1 MVLKE
6 NPDFLQRVYQAMWQ
20 ACGASKKHA
29 KIMAHCISM
38 GERNGKMGQG
48 KAVFE
53 IPFFMWEHQMLDIK
67 AKPSVVQKGKNYVV
81 VDGNRGDGQN
91 TAWFAMKK
99 AIKKAKKNTFG
110 IAFMRNFN
118 DIGFQAAY
126 IREALKHNMIGIG
139 MVNTV
144 PLTAPYG
151 GREAKVTAAPFTVVC
166 PSEKELPIIFDSAV
180 SEAYDYDMVMRA
192 IDNKKMDQP
201 LLIDPETGELT
212 DDPKPYVEQPYN
224 RISAILAP
232 TVFSNPKLYGFNVFT
247 EILTGLLTPGG
258 LHVNQIPY
266 PASAY
271 ESGDA
276 PTSVGGGFFMAIN
289 VADIMPIDIFKA
301 KVDDYIRS
309 VKSSKPA
316 KGFTQVYMPG
326 ERGQLKEKQF
336 QKEGVPFR
344 KSAWEKLLENA
355 KKVGVD
361 VEQLR

>member
-6 NPDFLQRVYQAMWQ
+6 NADFLQRVYKAMWM
-20 ACGASKKHA
+20 ACGASEKNA
-29 KIMAHCISM
+29 KVMAHCISM
-38 GERNGKMGQG
+38 GNRNGKMGQG
-48 KAVFE
+48 LAIFE
-53 IPFFMWEHQMLDIK
+53 IPFFMWQHQMLDIS

-91 TAWFAMKK
+91 TAWYAMKK

-126 IREALKHNMIGIG
+126 IREALKHDMIEIG

-151 GREAKVTAAPFTVVC
+151 GREAKVSAAPFTIAC
-166 PSEKELPIIFDSAV
+166 HAGKERPIIFDSAV

-192 IDNKKMDQP
+192 IDNKKMDAK

-224 RISAILAP
+224 RISAVLAP
-232 TVFSNPKLYGFNVFT
+232 TIFSNPKLYGFNIFT
-247 EILTGLLTPGG
+247 EIMTGLLTPGG

-266 PASAY
+266 PASEY

-276 PTSVGGGFFMAIN
+276 RTSVGGGFFMAIN
-289 VADIMPIDIFKA
+289 IKDLMPIEVFKA
-301 KVDDYIRS
+301 KTDHFIQS
-309 VKSSKPA
+309 VKATKPA
-316 KGFTQVYMPG
+316 KGFTEVFLPG
-326 ERGQLKEKQF
+326 ERGQMKEEQF
-336 QKEGVPFR
+336 QKDGVPFR
-344 KSAWEKLLENA
+344 KSVWEKLLENA
-355 KKVGVD
+355 EKVGVD
-361 VEQLR
+361 VEALR